1 MSEQILVTRSS
12 MPTMEE
18 YIEEIRP
25 IWESHWLTNMG
36 EKHEAFQLE
45 LQKYMGVPNVEL
57 LTNGHMAL
65 ELSLQAMNLQ
75 GEVITTPFTFAS
87 TTHAIVRNGLEPV
100 FCDIDPETYTM
111 DVTRIERLITD
122 RTCAILPVHVYG
134 NICNMEEIERIAHK
148 YELKV
153 VYDAAHTFGETYKGR
168 GIGNFG
174 DASCFSFHATKVF
187 NTIEGG
193 AVCYRDPEMGRRLY
207 ELKNFGIHG
216 PEEVDAV
223 GANAKMNEFCAAM
236 GLCNLRHVDEEI
248 AKRKVVV
255 ERYLEHLEG
264 VEGLHLS
271 RPQPEVRSNYAYFPV
286 VFDEKLFGASRN
298 EVDDALAKNGIGARK
313 YFYPLTNTFEC
324 FHNKYDVD
332 ETPVALHVAKR
343 VLINDAGDNSIVLFG
358 GANRTIDET
367 FIDRVTSAA
376 KPGDILLLQN
386 EITNIDHAMEAG
398 QKAGMR
404 VAFNFAPFDPKL
416 APELPLSLCDYLF
429 LNRIEAGGIAGQS
442 DVEEILETLARRYP
456 ETELVLTLGPEGAVA
471 LTPAGQRFHADSP
484 RVKVVETTAAGDTF
498 IGYYLAA
505 VLDGFDTGRALERA
519 CRAAALCCSRAGAA
533 ESIPTRAD
541 LDR

>member
-111 DVTRIERLITD
+111 DVTRIERLVTD

-271 RPQPEVRSNYAYFPV
+271 RPHPAAAG
-286 VFDEKLFGASRN
+286 GAFQ
-298 EVDDALAKNGIGARK
+298 L
-313 YFYPLTNTFEC
+313 
-324 FHNKYDVD
+324 
-332 ETPVALHVAKR
+332 R
-343 VLINDAGDNSIVLFG
+343 VLPG
-358 GANRTIDET
+358 G
-367 FIDRVTSAA
+367 V
-376 KPGDILLLQN
+376 
-386 EITNIDHAMEAG
+386 
-398 QKAGMR
+398 
-404 VAFNFAPFDPKL
+404 
-416 APELPLSLCDYLF
+416 
-429 LNRIEAGGIAGQS
+429 
-442 DVEEILETLARRYP
+442 
-456 ETELVLTLGPEGAVA
+456 
-471 LTPAGQRFHADSP
+471 
-484 RVKVVETTAAGDTF
+484 
-498 IGYYLAA
+498 
-505 VLDGFDTGRALERA
+505 
-519 CRAAALCCSRAGAA
+519 
-533 ESIPTRAD
+533 
-541 LDR
+541 